1 MKTTEFQPM
10 TESIINTLVGKK
22 IEWTA
27 EAHHGVYR
35 GVAIIRSIDYSK
47 HNPITCDCISGD
59 DLKFAFLDNHGLT
72 SKNGGQTYQATCDDF
87 CFSYSD
93 SYREIFFVI
102 CE

>member
-1 MKTTEFQPM
+1 MNTTEFQPM

-22 IEWTA
+22 IEWTS
-27 EAHHGVYR
+27 EAYHGAYR

-59 DLKFAFLDNHGLT
+59 DLKFAFLDNHGLE
-72 SKNGGQTYQATCDDF
+72 SKNGGKTYNATKNDF

-93 SYREIFFVI
+93 NDREIFFRE

>member
-10 TESIINTLVGKK
+10 TESIINDLINKK

-27 EAHHGVYR
+27 EAYRGVYR
-35 GVAIIRSIDYSK
+35 GVAVVRSVDFSK

-59 DLKFAFLDNHGLT
+59 DLKYAFLDDHGLE
-72 SKNGGQTYQATCDDF
+72 SKDGGNTYTMTKTDF

-93 SYREIFFVI
+93 GDREVFFRE